1 MKSSTETTQNH
12 NFMNKHIKLII
23 VAALLL
29 GGVSIA
35 QADHHGGH
43 SKTNRVDKVKVK
55 PAPKK
60 ANPAEVRKKRHAL
73 AAKKIKDGVKAGKIT
88 EKQAKEKLAA
98 LRKSYVSGVKG
109 SSRRPSREDLV
120 KKFDKNKDG
129 KLDEKERAVARK
141 ATAEWRKKA
150 AAKRTPKEGEKKAES
165 RKRGRKPGSD
175 RSKGSRRGGR
185 GKRPQ

>member
-12 NFMNKHIKLII
+12 NFMNKYIKLII

-29 GGVSIA
+29 GGVSTA

-98 LRKSYVSGVKG
+98 LRKSYVSGTKG

-175 RSKGSRRGGR
+175 RSKSSRRGGR

>member
-1 MKSSTETTQNH
+1 MTKY
-12 NFMNKHIKLII
+12 IKLTIA
-23 VAALLL
+23 AALLL

-43 SKTNRVDKVKVK
+43 SKTNRVDKVKAK

-60 ANPAEVRKKRHAL
+60 ANPAEARKKRYAL
-73 AAKKIKDGVKAGKIT
+73 AAKKIKDAVKAGKVT
-88 EKQAKEKLAA
+88 EKQAKERLEA
-98 LRKSYVSGVKG
+98 LKKRAWGDRSKS
-109 SSRRPSREDLV
+109 RAPSREDLV

-129 KLDEKERAVARK
+129 KLDEKERALARK

-150 AAKRTPKEGEKKAES
+150 EAKRSPKDGGKKVES

-175 RSKGSRRGGR
+175 RSRGSRRGGK

>member
-12 NFMNKHIKLII
+12 NFMNKYIKLII

-35 QADHHGGH
+35 QADHHGSH

-98 LRKSYVSGVKG
+98 LRKSYVSGAKG

-129 KLDEKERAVARK
+129 KLDEKERAAARK
-141 ATAEWRKKA
+141 AMEA
-150 AAKRTPKEGEKKAES
+150 RTK
-165 RKRGRKPGSD
+165 KRGE
-175 RSKGSRRGGR
+175 SRRGKSKGR
-185 GKRPQ
+185 KSRRK

>member
-12 NFMNKHIKLII
+12 NFMNKYIKLII

-98 LRKSYVSGVKG
+98 LRKSYVSGAKG

-129 KLDEKERAVARK
+129 KLDEKERAAARK
-141 ATAEWRKKA
+141 AMEA
-150 AAKRTPKEGEKKAES
+150 RTK
-165 RKRGRKPGSD
+165 KRGE
-175 RSKGSRRGGR
+175 SRRGKSKGR
-185 GKRPQ
+185 KSRRK

>member
-12 NFMNKHIKLII
+12 NFMNKYIKLII

-43 SKTNRVDKVKVK
+43 SKTNRVDRVKGK

-98 LRKSYVSGVKG
+98 LRKSYVSGAKG

-129 KLDEKERAVARK
+129 KLDEKERAAARK
-141 ATAEWRKKA
+141 AMEA
-150 AAKRTPKEGEKKAES
+150 RTK
-165 RKRGRKPGSD
+165 KRGE
-175 RSKGSRRGGR
+175 SRRGKSKGR
-185 GKRPQ
+185 KSRRK

>member
-1 MKSSTETTQNH
+1 MTKY
-12 NFMNKHIKLII
+12 IKLVI

-35 QADHHGGH
+35 QADHHGSH
-43 SKTNRVDKVKVK
+43 SKTNRVDKVKGK

-60 ANPAEVRKKRHAL
+60 TNPAEARKKRYAV
-73 AAKKIKDGVKAGKIT
+73 AAKKIKDGVKAGKLT
-88 EKQAKEKLAA
+88 EKQAKEKLEA
-98 LRKSYVSGVKG
+98 LKKRAWGDRSKSRG
-109 SSRRPSREDLV
+109 PSREDLV

-129 KLDEKERAVARK
+129 KLDEKERAAARK

-150 AAKRTPKEGEKKAES
+150 TAKRTPKEGEKKAES

-175 RSKGSRRGGR
+175 RSRGSRRGGK

>member
-1 MKSSTETTQNH
+1 MTKY
-12 NFMNKHIKLII
+12 IKLII
-23 VAALLL
+23 VVALLL
-29 GGVSIA
+29 GGASVA
-35 QADHHGGH
+35 QADHHGDH
-43 SKTNRVDKVKVK
+43 SKTNRVDKAKVK

-60 ANPAEVRKKRHAL
+60 ANPAEARKKRYAL
-73 AAKKIKDGVKAGKIT
+73 AAKKIKDGVKAGKLT

-98 LRKSYVSGVKG
+98 LRKRAWGDRSKT
-109 SSRRPSREDLV
+109 RAPSREDLV

-129 KLDEKERAVARK
+129 KLDEKERAAARK

-150 AAKRTPKEGEKKAES
+150 AAKRSPKDGGKKAES

-175 RSKGSRRGGR
+175 RSRGSRRGGK

>member
-12 NFMNKHIKLII
+12 NFMNKYIKLII

-35 QADHHGGH
+35 QADRHGGH
-43 SKTNRVDKVKVK
+43 SKTKRVDKVKGK

-98 LRKSYVSGVKG
+98 LRKSYVSGAKG

-129 KLDEKERAVARK
+129 KLDEKERAAARK
-141 ATAEWRKKA
+141 AMEA
-150 AAKRTPKEGEKKAES
+150 RTK
-165 RKRGRKPGSD
+165 KRGE
-175 RSKGSRRGGR
+175 SRRGKSKGR
-185 GKRPQ
+185 KSRRK

>member
-1 MKSSTETTQNH
+1 MTKY
-12 NFMNKHIKLII
+12 IKLII

-35 QADHHGGH
+35 QADHHGSH

-98 LRKSYVSGVKG
+98 LRKSYVSGAKG

-129 KLDEKERAVARK
+129 KLDEKERAAARK
-141 ATAEWRKKA
+141 AMEA
-150 AAKRTPKEGEKKAES
+150 RTK
-165 RKRGRKPGSD
+165 KRGE
-175 RSKGSRRGGR
+175 SRRGKSKGR
-185 GKRPQ
+185 KSRRK

>member
-1 MKSSTETTQNH
+1 MKTY
-12 NFMNKHIKLII
+12 IKLII
-23 VAALLL
+23 TAALLL

-98 LRKSYVSGVKG
+98 LRKSYVSGAKG
-109 SSRRPSREDLV
+109 STPSTFIGE
-120 KKFDKNKDG
+120 
-129 KLDEKERAVARK
+129 
-141 ATAEWRKKA
+141 RKKLNPA
-150 AAKRTPKEGEKKAES
+150 YLLGPSVLVRAS
-165 RKRGRKPGSD
+165 RIIYLA
-175 RSKGSRRGGR
+175 
-185 GKRPQ
+185 

>member
-12 NFMNKHIKLII
+12 NFMNKYIKLII

-35 QADHHGGH
+35 QADRHGGH
-43 SKTNRVDKVKVK
+43 SKTNRVDKVKGK

-98 LRKSYVSGVKG
+98 LRKSYVSGAKG

-129 KLDEKERAVARK
+129 KLDEKERAAARK
-141 ATAEWRKKA
+141 AMEA
-150 AAKRTPKEGEKKAES
+150 RTK
-165 RKRGRKPGSD
+165 KRGE
-175 RSKGSRRGGR
+175 SRRGKSKGR
-185 GKRPQ
+185 KSRRK